1 MLLCLTYLSIL
12 WCLTYQSFYIFYL
25 SHLFFFFLF
34 LRLLSIYRYSIVTLS
49 WLFTITCVCVVS
61 LGFMCPS
68 WHSHCSCFSG
78 CLSLPGLPKTVEN
91 DIATELEIASPRMLC
106 WHGLLQGEVR
116 QGLVATNNLVQ
127 L

>member
-1 MLLCLTYLSIL
+1 MFNIFIYTLVFNLPIIL
-12 WCLTYQSFYIFYL
+12 HF
-25 SHLFFFFLF
+25 LFVPFVLFFLF

-68 WHSHCSCFSG
+68 WHNHCSCFSG

-106 WHGLLQGEVR
+106 WHALLQGEVR